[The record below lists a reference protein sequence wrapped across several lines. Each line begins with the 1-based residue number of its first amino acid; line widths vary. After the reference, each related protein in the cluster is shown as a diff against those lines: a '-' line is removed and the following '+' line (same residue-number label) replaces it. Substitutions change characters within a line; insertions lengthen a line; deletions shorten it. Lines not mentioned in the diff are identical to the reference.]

1 MKRLALAALCIW
13 AAPALA
19 ADPAEVIPVEPGFTW
34 TGAYIGLHVGGA
46 WGDKDWAFT
55 DGLGGPIIPP
65 TTTSHSV
72 TGFIGGAQVGYNWQF
87 DRVVAG
93 AEAEISWANIDGDS
107 ICPNPE
113 AVCSTEIRWIGS
125 ATARLG
131 MAMNRF
137 LIYGKGG
144 VAFAD
149 DSYFATFFTDP
160 LFVDDSSAG
169 GTRVGWTIGAGGEY
183 AINDKWS
190 AKLEYM
196 FADFGSDTED
206 FTFNVDGIFASTA
219 DIEQQ
224 LHTVKFGINY
234 HF

>member
-1 MKRLALAALCIW
+1 MRYKMKRLALAALCIW

-46 WGDKDWAFT
+46 WGDKDWTIASD
-55 DGLGGPIIPP
+55 DGP
-65 TTTSHSV
+65 TFTSHEVS
-72 TGFIGGAQVGYNWQF
+72 GFIGGAQIGYNWQF
-87 DRVVAG
+87 DRIVAG
-93 AEAEISWANIDGDS
+93 AEAEVSWANVDGDNP
-107 ICPNPE
+107 CPNPA
-113 AVCSTEIRWIGS
+113 AVCGTEIRWMGS

-149 DSYFATFFTDP
+149 EEYFANFP
-160 LFVDDSSAG
+160 LVPFDDASG
-169 GTRVGWTIGAGGEY
+169 DDTRVGWTVGVGGEY

-196 FADFGSDTED
+196 YADFGSETVDLHFD
-206 FTFNVDGIFASTA
+206 VDGIFAGTQ